1 MHGTKP
7 CKNSRHIV
15 LRSEERIPVVRIIK
29 IRLNVRVKLVDCVE
43 RIPV

>member
-1 MHGTKP
+1 MGL
-7 CKNSRHIV
+7 SSVEIAGIFV
-15 LRSEERIPVVRIIK
+15 LRSEERIPVVRITR